1 MTLEAWVNPA
11 VIDSAW
17 RDVIYKGDNNYD
29 NYFVEGTSPNNDSP
43 VGGGTFGSG
52 AFGLTNVTT
61 TGASG
66 LPTNQ
71 WSHVAATYD
80 GTQLEFYVN
89 GTQISS
95 RPQTGNIM
103 TSINALH
110 IGGDMANGQYF
121 NGEIDE
127 IRVYNLALTAAQIQA
142 DMNLPVRN
150 TPTAPANLTAIPMSG
165 SQVNLSGPQPRLNWV
180 SERISWNARELPT
193 QILRRL
199 GGHKQRTTAIRI
211 CSPARISVIG
221 CGQWIAPEMP
231 APTRTRRHDLP
242 AHG

>member
-1 MTLEAWVNPA
+1 M
-11 VIDSAW
+11 I
-17 RDVIYKGDNNYD
+17 
-29 NYFVEGTSPNNDSP
+29 
-43 VGGGTFGSG
+43 
-52 AFGLTNVTT
+52 T

-142 DMNLPVRN
+142 DMNLPVGN

-165 SQVNLSGPQPRLNWV
+165 SQVNLSWTAAAAELGVGAYLVERKGIADTNFAQIGWSQATNYSDSNLLTGTNFNYRVRAVDRAGDAGPY
-180 SERISWNARELPT
+180 SNA
-193 QILRRL
+193 
-199 GGHKQRTTAIRI
+199 
-211 CSPARISVIG
+211 
-221 CGQWIAPEMP
+221 AP
-231 APTRTRRHDLP
+231 
-242 AHG
+242 